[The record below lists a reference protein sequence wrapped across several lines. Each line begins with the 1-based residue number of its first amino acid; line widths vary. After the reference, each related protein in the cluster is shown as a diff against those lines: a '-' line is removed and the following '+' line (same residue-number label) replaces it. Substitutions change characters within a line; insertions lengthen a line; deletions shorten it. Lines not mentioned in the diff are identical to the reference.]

1 MNFLLIFIFTKYTHI
16 YFTILIAFIVVYLT
30 LQLTGVSAQIYHS
43 SLILFKL
50 VYLNTLT
57 KQIWTY
63 QKTNKR
69 SLFTKSVITM
79 SLTSHLLNQIYTT
92 LTLYLKNSSPNP

>member
-1 MNFLLIFIFTKYTHI
+1 MNFLLIFIFTKYIHI

-30 LQLTGVSAQIYHS
+30 LQLTGVFAQIHYS

-63 QKTNKR
+63 LKTNKR
-69 SLFTKSVITM
+69 SLFTKLVITM
-79 SLTSHLLNQIYTT
+79 SLTSHLLYRIYTI
-92 LTLYLKNSSPNP
+92 LTLHLKDSSPNS

>member
-1 MNFLLIFIFTKYTHI
+1 MNFLPIFIFIKYIYI

-30 LQLTGVSAQIYHS
+30 LQLTGISAQIHLL

-50 VYLNTLT
+50 VYLNIST

-63 QKTNKR
+63 LKTNKR
-69 SLFTKSVITM
+69 NLFIKLVITM
-79 SLTSHLLNQIYTT
+79 SLISHPLNQIYII
-92 LTLYLKNSSPNP
+92 LILDLKDSFSNL